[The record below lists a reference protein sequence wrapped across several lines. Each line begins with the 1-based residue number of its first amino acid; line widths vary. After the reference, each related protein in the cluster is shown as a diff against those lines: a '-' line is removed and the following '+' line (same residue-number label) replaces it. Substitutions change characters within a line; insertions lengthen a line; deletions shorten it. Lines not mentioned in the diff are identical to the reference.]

1 MLEFHKKKS
10 KNPSKTEPE
19 KRIKDFQEI
28 YSQFDKNDSIEQSS
42 RCSQCGIPYCQIH
55 CPLNNNI
62 PDWLRYIAEGRL
74 EEAYQVSA
82 STNAFPEVCG
92 RVCPQ
97 DRLCEGNCVVEQAGF
112 GAITIGNLEKY
123 LTEIAWEKGWVKNL
137 SSQNQFKQKVAII
150 GSGPAGMAA
159 SAYLTQN
166 GYQVDVFEKNDR
178 AGGLMIYGIP
188 NFKLDKKIVERRTEW
203 LLESGVKF
211 NLNMEVGKNISFHDL
226 EKDYDAILIAKGKV
240 QNTNMVVGAQD
251 FRFIGGSFG
260 AASGE
265 AFIAGAQQA
274 IENNIPYIFFSCS
287 GGQRMH
293 ESSIALM
300 QMSRTALA
308 VNEIKKKNIPFI
320 VILTN
325 PTTGG
330 VTASW
335 AMLGDIL
342 ISEPKSVIGFA
353 GRRVIQDT
361 VRETLPDDF
370 QTAEYVKDHG
380 GLDLIVERQYLNSTI
395 GTLLNVLLKKEEAR
409 AKKESNVTVDQSL
422 QSAS

>member
-1 MLEFHKKKS
+1 MNWISKFIKPKIKSLFEKKSSTVEENLWTTCGCKNLIYKEDLDSNLKVCPKCGEHHKLTCKERFKTFFDRKEFELIKTPVPMDDPLNFEDKKKY
-10 KNPSKTEPE
+10 T
-19 KRIKDFQEI
+19 
-28 YSQFDKNDSIEQSS
+28 
-42 RCSQCGIPYCQIH
+42 
-55 CPLNNNI
+55 
-62 PDWLRYIAEGRL
+62 
-74 EEAYQVSA
+74 
-82 STNAFPEVCG
+82 
-92 RVCPQ
+92 
-97 DRLCEGNCVVEQAGF
+97 DRLKA
-112 GAITIGNLEKY
+112 ARK
-123 LTEIAWEKGWVKNL
+123 LTG
-137 SSQNQFKQKVAII
+137 Q
-150 GSGPAGMAA
+150 
-159 SAYLTQN
+159 
-166 GYQVDVFEKNDR
+166 D
-178 AGGLMIYGIP
+178 
-188 NFKLDKKIVERRTEW
+188 
-203 LLESGVKF
+203 
-211 NLNMEVGKNISFHDL
+211 
-226 EKDYDAILIAKGKV
+226 DAVLIALGKV
-240 QNTNMVVGAQD
+240 QNIDVVVGAQD

-265 AFIAGAQQA
+265 AFIAGAQYA
-274 IENNIPYIFFSCS
+274 IENKMPFIFFSCS

-308 VNEIKKKNIPFI
+308 VNELKKKNIPFL
-320 VILTN
+320 VVLTN

-380 GLDLIVERQYLNSTI
+380 GIDLIVERQYLNSTV
-395 GTLLNVLLKKEEAR
+395 GTLLNVLLKKAEAQ
-409 AKKESNVTVDQSL
+409 AKQESNVTIDQSL

>member
-1 MLEFHKKKS
+1 MNWITKFIKPKIKSLFKKRSSNVEENLWTTCNCKNLIYIEDLDTNQKVCPKCGEHHKLTCNERFKTFFDNKEFELIESPLPKDDPLNFEDKKKY
-10 KNPSKTEPE
+10 T
-19 KRIKDFQEI
+19 
-28 YSQFDKNDSIEQSS
+28 
-42 RCSQCGIPYCQIH
+42 
-55 CPLNNNI
+55 
-62 PDWLRYIAEGRL
+62 
-74 EEAYQVSA
+74 
-82 STNAFPEVCG
+82 
-92 RVCPQ
+92 
-97 DRLCEGNCVVEQAGF
+97 DRLKTAR
-112 GAITIGNLEKY
+112 K
-123 LTEIAWEKGWVKNL
+123 LTG
-137 SSQNQFKQKVAII
+137 Q
-150 GSGPAGMAA
+150 
-159 SAYLTQN
+159 
-166 GYQVDVFEKNDR
+166 D
-178 AGGLMIYGIP
+178 
-188 NFKLDKKIVERRTEW
+188 
-203 LLESGVKF
+203 
-211 NLNMEVGKNISFHDL
+211 
-226 EKDYDAILIAKGKV
+226 DAILIAKGKV
-240 QNTNMVVGAQD
+240 KNIDTVVGAQD

-265 AFIAGAQQA
+265 AFIAGAQYA
-274 IENNIPYIFFSCS
+274 IENNMPYIFFSCS

-308 VNEIKKKNIPFI
+308 VSELKKNNIPFI

-395 GTLLNVLLKKEEAR
+395 GTLLNVLLKKAEAQV
-409 AKKESNVTVDQSL
+409 KQESNVTVDRSL